1 MYRKRYQ
8 SWRKHLDFI
17 LLDFICLQIAY
28 VLAFYLRHHSLNVYS
43 YSLYRNIAIVL
54 AFVSV
59 VAAILLD
66 FFSEVLTRGYYVEL
80 MRTLRHVLIVMGIV
94 IAYLF
99 ATKDGGDY
107 SRITMITTGILY
119 FFLSYVTRIVWKG
132 FIRKRVNRVNARTLL
147 IIASKST
154 VESCVK
160 DIEDNNYP
168 GYQVVGIAL
177 IDADDKEIGTLN
189 DEYDSKIIASE
200 NTMVEYICNEWID
213 EVFVD
218 LAQGEIIPKT
228 IANELLK
235 IGVVIHEKIN
245 RESSLVGRKQF
256 VEYIGETTVLTSTM
270 NYISPG
276 RLFVKRSMDILG
288 GIAGCIL
295 TGIACIFIAPIIM
308 IQSPGPIFFTQER
321 VGENGKHF
329 KIHKFRTMYLDA
341 EERKKELMEQN
352 TIKDGMMFK
361 LDFDPRIIG
370 NKVLPDG
377 TYKRGFMDLMRR
389 ISVDE
394 LPQFYD
400 VLIGNMS
407 LVGTR
412 PPTVE
417 EVKKYS
423 THHHARLAVK
433 PGITGMWQV
442 SGRSNITDFEEVVR
456 LDTEYI
462 NDWNLGLDFKILL
475 KTIAVVFKGEGAK

>member
-17 LLDFICLQIAY
+17 LLDFICLQAACILAY
-28 VLAFYLRHHSLNVYS
+28 FLRHGNWGIYQSQ
-43 YSLYRNIAIVL
+43 LYRDITIVISFISIAATVL
-54 AFVSV
+54 F
-59 VAAILLD
+59 D
-66 FFSEVLTRGYYVEL
+66 FYSGVLTRGFYNEL
-80 MRTLRHVLIVMGIV
+80 VITLRHVIVVIAAV
-94 IAYLF
+94 IAYLY

-107 SRITMITTGILY
+107 SRITLVTTGVLY
-119 FFLSYVTRIVWKG
+119 FVFSYITRILWKSVVK
-132 FIRKRVNRVNARTLL
+132 KRVNSVNARTLL
-147 IIASKST
+147 AVATKATIEDCI
-154 VESCVK
+154 K
-160 DIEDNNYP
+160 DIEEGCYA
-168 GYQVVGIAL
+168 GYQVVGLAL
-177 IDADDKEIGTLN
+177 LGANENESKAFDTS
-189 DEYDSKIIASE
+189 DSVKIIATES
-200 NTMVEYICNEWID
+200 NMIEYICNEWVD
-213 EVFVD
+213 EVLID
-218 LAQGEIIPKT
+218 LGPGETLPKE
-228 IANELLK
+228 IANELLQ
-235 IGVVIHEKIN
+235 IGVVIHEKIA

-256 VEYIGETTVLTSTM
+256 VEYIGEMPVLTSTM

-276 RLFVKRSMDILG
+276 RLFLKRMMDIAG
-288 GIAGCIL
+288 GLVGCVL
-295 TGIACIFIAPIIM
+295 TGVAFIFIAPVIM
-308 IQSPGPIFFTQER
+308 VQSPGPVFFTQER
-321 VGENGKHF
+321 VGQNGKHF

-370 NKVLPDG
+370 NKVKKDG
-377 TYKRGFMDLMRR
+377 SYKRGIMDFMRR
-389 ISVDE
+389 VSVDE

-412 PPTVE
+412 PPTVD

-423 THHHARLAVK
+423 THHHARLAAK

-462 NDWNLGLDFKILL
+462 NNWNIGLDIKILF